1 MTPSE
6 TTPAPRYPHPPDPQA
21 GPSWRARL
29 RRSLAVG
36 LTRLASPNERDTG
49 RRGVLLIRPDHLGD
63 LLFLAPALHWL
74 RRQAPDLPLTL
85 MVGPWARPA
94 LPALAGAYDEL
105 IEVPFPA
112 FERGP
117 RQGVRTRWTLAWRLG
132 RTLAGRD
139 FAAAVVFRP
148 DHWWG
153 ALMAWLARI
162 PLRVGYDTYETA
174 PYLNRR
180 LALRHEHAVARNLRL
195 VGALLGET
203 PVLRPDAHPLT
214 FPVAPADREAAAR
227 LLAAVGGRRPYVVIH
242 PGAGAAV
249 KWWEPAA
256 WGVVA
261 QGLHA
266 QGATVLVT
274 GGPGE
279 EPLTAAVVS
288 AAGGAAVDLGGR
300 TSFGVLAGLLAQ
312 ADLVL
317 GPDSG
322 PLHLAVAVGTPTIH
336 LFGPADPVLFGPWGD
351 PARHIVL
358 SSPWTCAPC
367 GRLDWPDLPAHGCVR
382 AIPPT
387 RVLAQ
392 TIAMLFADDGRKM

>member
-1 MTPSE
+1 MTVAE
-6 TTPAPRYPHPPDPQA
+6 TASAPAYPHPPDPHA
-21 GPSWRARL
+21 GPSWRARW
-29 RRSLAVG
+29 RRGLAVA
-36 LTRLASPNERDTG
+36 LTRLAPPNENAAG

-85 MVGPWARPA
+85 MVGPWARPV

-105 IEVPFPA
+105 LEVPFPA

-117 RQGVRTRWTLAWRLG
+117 RQGLRTRWTLAWRLG
-132 RTLAGRD
+132 RALAGRG

-153 ALMAWLARI
+153 ALVAWLARI
-162 PLRVGYDTYETA
+162 PLRLGYETYETA

-203 PVLRPDAHPLT
+203 PALQPDAHPLH
-214 FPVAPADREAAAR
+214 FPVAPDDRAAAAHI
-227 LLAAVGGRRPYVVIH
+227 LTTVGGRRPYVVIH

-249 KWWEPAA
+249 KLWEPAA

-261 QGLHA
+261 RGLHTR
-266 QGATVLVT
+266 GATVLVT

-279 EPLTAAVVS
+279 EALTAAVVA

-312 ADLVL
+312 ADLAL

-351 PARHIVL
+351 PARHVVL
-358 SSPWTCAPC
+358 ASPWACAPC

-382 AIPPT
+382 AISPAH
-387 RVLAQ
+387 VLAQ
-392 TIAMLFADDGRKM
+392 ATAMLFADNGE